1 MQIKYTANIM
11 YTRPVSVSEGLL
23 AKRAKSMTFTNK
35 LIKHK

>member
-23 AKRAKSMTFTNK
+23 AESAK
-35 LIKHK
+35 KHAESGKNF